1 MASID
6 AAVQEAAAQPATR
19 RIVNDF
25 SIQVATVNG
34 SGSQTANL
42 VLLRSIFQMGV
53 PVSGKNMFPSN
64 IAGLPTWFTIRANK
78 DGFIAR
84 KKEIDF
90 LVAMNVETAKEDVL
104 SLEAG
109 AAVLYDEPLKL
120 NALRS
125 DLMFYPVPFD
135 KIVAEVCKDAK
146 LRRLVKNMIY
156 DGVLSKLLNIDM
168 AQMEHALRKQL
179 GKKVKAV
186 ELNLG
191 ALKAG
196 FDYASQHLVKQDPY
210 VVEPANKTAGMILV
224 EGNAA
229 AALGCMMAGVT
240 VVAWYPI
247 TPSSSLPETLI
258 GYMRK
263 YRVDKATGKATF
275 AIVQAEDEIASIGMV
290 VGAGWAGARAMT
302 STAGPGVS
310 LMSEFAGLAY
320 YAEVPG
326 VVFDIQRV
334 GPSTGLPTRT
344 AQGDILATAF
354 LSHGDTKQILLLP
367 ASVEECYT
375 MAMDAFD
382 LAERFQS
389 LVFVMSDL
397 DLGMNTWMSDIF
409 QYPDTPIDRGKLLDK
424 AALDRLGEWG
434 RYKDVDGDGIPYR
447 TIPGDGMPPYFT
459 RGSGHNAKGQ
469 YSERPDDYVN
479 NMERLARKFDT
490 ARTHVPQPVL
500 SDVPEAEIGIIGYG
514 TSHWAIDESRHQLEE
529 ENGVKTAYLRLR
541 AYPFSDDVGA
551 FVDRFPRVYVVE
563 QNRDAQMLSLMRL
576 ELSAERTAKLRS
588 VLHFNGLPI
597 DARSVTDD
605 ILIQEGRKDRAAV
618 RADVV
623 SAGLHAG
630 GE

>member
-1 MASID
+1 MSD
-6 AAVQEAAAQPATR
+6 SGSATR
-19 RIVNDF
+19 RVVNDF

-42 VLLRSIFQMGV
+42 VLLRSLFQMGV

-64 IAGLPTWFTIRANK
+64 IAGLPTWYTIRANK
-78 DGFIAR
+78 DGYIGR

-90 LVAMNVETAKEDVL
+90 LVAMNPETAKEDVL
-104 SLEAG
+104 SLEPG
-109 AAVLYDEPLKL
+109 AAALYDEPLKL

-125 DLMFYPVPFD
+125 DLIFYPVPFD
-135 KIVAEVCKDAK
+135 RIVSEVCKDAK

-156 DGVLSKLLNIDM
+156 DGVLSKLLGVEM
-168 AQMEHALRKQL
+168 EQMEHALRKQL
-179 GKKVKAV
+179 GKKLKAV

-196 FDYASQHLVKQDPY
+196 YDFAEKNLVKQDPY
-210 VVEPANKTAGMILV
+210 WVERLDKTGGMILV

-229 AALGCMMAGVT
+229 GALGCMMAGVT

-258 GYMRK
+258 GYMKK
-263 YRVDKATGKATF
+263 YRHDKTGKATY

-290 VGAGWAGARAMT
+290 IGAGWAGARAMT

-344 AQGDILATAF
+344 AQGDILTTAV
-354 LSHGDTKQILLLP
+354 LSHGDTKQIMLIP

-382 LAERFQS
+382 LAERFQT

-397 DLGMNTWMSDIF
+397 DLGMNTWMSKTF
-409 QYPDTPIDRGKLLDK
+409 EYPEKPIDRGKR
-424 AALDRLGEWG
+424 LDRGTLEKLGQWG
-434 RYKDVDGDGIPYR
+434 RYADVDGDGIPYR
-447 TIPGDGMPPYFT
+447 SVPGDLMPAYFT

-469 YSERPDDYVN
+469 YSERPDDYTE
-479 NMERLARKFDT
+479 NMDRLARKFET
-490 ARTHVPQPVL
+490 ARRYVPAPEVEG
-500 SDVPEAEIGIIGYG
+500 SPEAEIGIVGYG
-514 TSHWAIDESRHQLEE
+514 TSHWAIDEARDQLERE
-529 ENGVKTAYLRLR
+529 QGIKTEYLRLR
-541 AYPFSDDVGA
+541 AYPFTDDLGA
-551 FVDRFPRVYVVE
+551 FIDRHPRVYVVE
-563 QNRDAQMLSLMRL
+563 QNRDAQMVALMRL
-576 ELSAERTAKLRS
+576 ELSAERIARLRS
-588 VLHFNGLPI
+588 VLHYNGLPI
-597 DARSVTDD
+597 DARSVSEE
-605 ILIQEGRKDRAAV
+605 ILVQEGRKTRD
-618 RADVV
+618 DVSKPAV
-623 SAGLHAG
+623 SAAMAAG

>member
-1 MASID
+1 
-6 AAVQEAAAQPATR
+6 
-19 RIVNDF
+19 
-25 SIQVATVNG
+25 
-34 SGSQTANL
+34 
-42 VLLRSIFQMGV
+42 
-53 PVSGKNMFPSN
+53 
-64 IAGLPTWFTIRANK
+64 
-78 DGFIAR
+78 
-84 KKEIDF
+84 
-90 LVAMNVETAKEDVL
+90 
-104 SLEAG
+104 
-109 AAVLYDEPLKL
+109 
-120 NALRS
+120 
-125 DLMFYPVPFD
+125 
-135 KIVAEVCKDAK
+135 
-146 LRRLVKNMIY
+146 
-156 DGVLSKLLNIDM
+156 
-168 AQMEHALRKQL
+168 
-179 GKKVKAV
+179 
-186 ELNLG
+186 
-191 ALKAG
+191 
-196 FDYASQHLVKQDPY
+196 
-210 VVEPANKTAGMILV
+210 
-224 EGNAA
+224 
-229 AALGCMMAGVT
+229 
-240 VVAWYPI
+240 
-247 TPSSSLPETLI
+247 
-258 GYMRK
+258 
-263 YRVDKATGKATF
+263 
-275 AIVQAEDEIASIGMV
+275 
-290 VGAGWAGARAMT
+290 MT

>member
-1 MASID
+1 MATS
-6 AAVQEAAAQPATR
+6 AAAAHEAAAQRTR
-19 RIVNDF
+19 RIANDF

-78 DGFIAR
+78 DGYIAR
-84 KKEIDF
+84 KKEVDF
-90 LVAMNVETAKEDVL
+90 LVAMNPETAKEDVL
-104 SLEAG
+104 SLDPG
-109 AAVLYDEPLKL
+109 QAVLYDEPLKL
-120 NALRS
+120 NALRN
-125 DLMFYPVPFD
+125 DLIFYPVPFD

-156 DGVLSKLLNIDM
+156 DGVLSRLLGVEM
-168 AQMEHALRKQL
+168 AEMEHALGKQL
-179 GKKVKAV
+179 GKKLKAV

-196 FDYASQHLVKQDPY
+196 YDFAAGRLIKQDPY
-210 VVEPANKTAGMILV
+210 YVERMDKTTGMILV

-229 AALGCMMAGVT
+229 GALGSMMAGVT

-263 YRVDKATGKATF
+263 YRIDKETGKATF
-275 AIVQAEDEIASIGMV
+275 AIVQAEDELASIGMV
-290 VGAGWAGARAMT
+290 IGAGWAGARAMT
-302 STAGPGVS
+302 STSGPGIS

-344 AQGDILATAF
+344 AQGDMLTTAI
-354 LSHGDTKQILLLP
+354 LSHGDTRQILLIP

-375 MAMDAFD
+375 MAIEAFD
-382 LAERFQS
+382 LAERFQT

-397 DLGMNTWMSDIF
+397 DLGMNTWMSRMF
-409 QYPDTPIDRGKLLDK
+409 PYPDKPIDRGKLLDA
-424 AALDRLGEWG
+424 AALKRLGEWG
-434 RYKDVDGDGIPYR
+434 RYQDVDGDGIPYR
-447 TIPGDGMPPYFT
+447 TIPGDGMPAYFT

-469 YSERPDDYVN
+469 YSERPDDYVH
-479 NMERLARKFDT
+479 NMERLARKFET
-490 ARTHVPQPVL
+490 ARTHVPR
-500 SDVPEAEIGIIGYG
+500 PEVEDAAGGEIGIIGYG
-514 TSHWAIDESRHQLEE
+514 TSHWAIDECRDQLEHE
-529 ENGVKTAYLRLR
+529 SAVTTGYLRLR
-541 AYPFSDDVGA
+541 AYPFTGELST
-551 FVDRFPRVYVVE
+551 FVDRYQRIYVVE
-563 QNRDAQMLSLMRL
+563 QNRDAQMAALMRM
-576 ELSAERTAKLRS
+576 EMRPDQIAKLRS
-588 VLHFNGLPI
+588 VLHYNGLPI
-597 DARSVTDD
+597 DARSVTDE
-605 ILIQEGRKDRAAV
+605 ILVQEGLKAKAEV
-618 RADVV
+618 HADVI
-623 SAGLHAG
+623 SAGMHAG

>member
-1 MASID
+1 MSD
-6 AAVQEAAAQPATR
+6 RVS
-19 RIVNDF
+19 NDF
-25 SIQVATVNG
+25 SIQIATVNG

-64 IAGLPTWFTIRANK
+64 IAGLPTWYTIRANK
-78 DGFIAR
+78 DGYVGR

-90 LVAMNVETAKEDVL
+90 LVAMNPETAREDVL
-104 SLEAG
+104 SLEPG

-125 DLMFYPVPFD
+125 DLVFYPVPFD
-135 KIVAEVCKDAK
+135 KLVAEVCKDAK

-156 DGVLSKLLNIDM
+156 DGVLSKLLGVDM

-179 GKKVKAV
+179 GKKLKAI

-191 ALKAG
+191 ALKRGYDFAE
-196 FDYASQHLVKQDPY
+196 QQLVKQDPF
-210 VVEPANKTAGMILV
+210 VVEPMNKTAGMILI

-229 AALGCMMAGVT
+229 GALGCMMAGVT

-263 YRVDKATGKATF
+263 YRIDQATGKATF

-290 VGAGWAGARAMT
+290 IGAGWAGARAMT
-302 STAGPGVS
+302 STAGPGIS

-344 AQGDILATAF
+344 AQGDILTTAV
-354 LSHGDTKQILLLP
+354 LSHGDTKQILLIP

-382 LAERFQS
+382 LAERFQT

-397 DLGMNTWMSDIF
+397 DLGMNTWMSPAF
-409 QYPDTPIDRGKLLDK
+409 QYPDRPLDRGKRLDEPTLK
-424 AALDRLGEWG
+424 GLKDWG
-434 RYKDVDGDGIPYR
+434 RYMDVDGDGIPYR
-447 TIPGDGMPPYFT
+447 TVPGDNMPAYFT
-459 RGSGHNAKGQ
+459 RGSGHNARGQ
-469 YSERPDDYVN
+469 YSERPDDYTA
-479 NMERLARKFDT
+479 NMERLARKFET
-490 ARTHVPQPVL
+490 ARTHVPA
-500 SDVPEAEIGIIGYG
+500 PEIHEADGAEIAIIGYG
-514 TSHWAIDESRHQLEE
+514 TSHWAIDESRGQLSSEA
-529 ENGVKTAYLRLR
+529 GVNCAYFRLR
-541 AYPFSDDVGA
+541 AYPFTEHLPA
-551 FVDRFPRVYVVE
+551 FIDRFKRVYVVE
-563 QNRDAQMLSLMRL
+563 QNRDAQMLSLMRM
-576 ELSAERTAKLRS
+576 ELTPERIAKLRS
-588 VLHFNGLPI
+588 VLHYNGLPI
-597 DARSVTDD
+597 DARTITDD
-605 ILIQEGRKDRAAV
+605 ILVQEGRKAKTAV
-618 RADVV
+618 HADVI
-623 SAGLHAG
+623 SAGMHAG

>member
-1 MASID
+1 MSPSD
-6 AAVQEAAAQPATR
+6 LAVQETAAGTATR

-64 IAGLPTWFTIRANK
+64 IAGLPTWYTIRANK
-78 DGFIAR
+78 DGYIGR

-90 LVAMNVETAKEDVL
+90 LVAMNPETAKEDVL

-120 NALRS
+120 NALRG
-125 DLMFYPVPFD
+125 DLVFYPVPFD
-135 KIVAEVCKDAK
+135 KIVTEVCKDAK

-156 DGVLSKLLNIDM
+156 DGVLSKLLGVEM

-179 GKKVKAV
+179 GKKVKAID
-186 ELNLG
+186 LNLG

-196 FDYASQHLVKQDPY
+196 FEFTERNLPKQDPY
-210 VVEPANKTAGMILV
+210 WVERMDKTAGMILI

-229 AALGCMMAGVT
+229 GALGSMMAGVT

-258 GYMRK
+258 GYMKK
-263 YRVDKATGKATF
+263 YRHDTDGKATY

-290 VGAGWAGARAMT
+290 IGAGWAGARAMT
-302 STAGPGVS
+302 STAGPGIS

-326 VVFDIQRV
+326 VIFNIQRV

-344 AQGDILATAF
+344 AQGDILTTAL
-354 LSHGDTKQILLLP
+354 LSHGDTKQIMLIP

-382 LAERFQS
+382 LAERFQT

-397 DLGMNTWMSDIF
+397 DLGMNTWMSPAF
-409 QYPDTPIDRGKLLDK
+409 QYPERPVDRGKLLDE
-424 AALDRLGEWG
+424 ATLSRLGQQWG
-434 RYKDVDGDGIPYR
+434 RYADVEGDGIPYR
-447 TIPGDGMPPYFT
+447 TVPGDGMPAYFT

-469 YSERPDDYVN
+469 YSERPDDYVD
-479 NMERLARKFDT
+479 NMDRLARKFET
-490 ARTHVPQPVL
+490 ARTHVPA
-500 SDVPEAEIGIIGYG
+500 PEVHLADGAAIGVVGYG
-514 TSHWAIDESRHQLEE
+514 TSHWAIDESRDQLDRERSIR
-529 ENGVKTAYLRLR
+529 TSYLRLK
-541 AYPFSDDVGA
+541 AYPFTGDLAA
-551 FVDRFPRVYVVE
+551 FIDRHERVYLVE
-563 QNRDAQMLSLMRL
+563 QNRDAQMLALMRL
-576 ELSAERTAKLRS
+576 ELSPERIAKLRS
-588 VLHFNGLPI
+588 VLHYNGLPI
-597 DARSVTDD
+597 DARSITDE
-605 ILIQEGRKDRAAV
+605 ILVQEGLKTRDEVKKAVVAGVAAG
-618 RADVV
+618 
-623 SAGLHAG
+623 AG
-630 GE
+630 E